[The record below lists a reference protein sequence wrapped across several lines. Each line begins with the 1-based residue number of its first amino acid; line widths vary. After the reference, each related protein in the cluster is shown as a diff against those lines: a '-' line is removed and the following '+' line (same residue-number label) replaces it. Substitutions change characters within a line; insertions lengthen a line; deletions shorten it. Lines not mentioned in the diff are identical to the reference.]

1 MVNRF
6 TVDINLAY
14 QFYLANS
21 VHFQVLEYLFFH
33 PHTEMEE
40 ILEHFFMSYPTFYR
54 TIRRINRWFNGLY
67 NIQVSTKPLAITGN
81 ENEIRFFF
89 GQYFAERYPST
100 TGSCRI
106 SKCREIKFY

>member
-33 PHTEMEE
+33 PQTEMEE
-40 ILEHFFMSYPTFYR
+40 VLEHFFMSYPTFYR

-67 NIQVSTKPLAITGN
+67 NIQVSTKSGMKMKSASSLV
-81 ENEIRFFF
+81 
-89 GQYFAERYPST
+89 ST
-100 TGSCRI
+100 LRNATLLLHGLLTI
-106 SKCREIKFY
+106 SKKPM